1 MSNKEECYIHKT
13 HLAIKKAIKYSHDKS
28 LKDKR
33 TMVTELELQFQLL
46 SGDEAPQGKS
56 DSLVLPLGLFSVAE
70 LYVTPLFLILKK

>member
-1 MSNKEECYIHKT
+1 
-13 HLAIKKAIKYSHDKS
+13 
-28 LKDKR
+28 
-33 TMVTELELQFQLL
+33 MVTELELQFQLL